1 MDIALFSPSSL
12 FPDDD
17 DASSRTHSLALCS
30 CFFFF
35 FFFNNFI
42 SLSLWLFYIKFKK
55 LAVFLADE
63 ETTETQQSYEERRHE
78 FPGMVNLVALDYHST
93 VHLDGFAKLG
103 LVCLCKFYQ

>member
-1 MDIALFSPSSL
+1 LFL
-12 FPDDD
+12 
-17 DASSRTHSLALCS
+17 
-30 CFFFF
+30 
-35 FFFNNFI
+35 I
-42 SLSLWLFYIKFKK
+42 FKK
-55 LAVFLADE
+55 MAVFLADE

>member
-1 MDIALFSPSSL
+1 MTLLLVLTLSL
-12 FPDDD
+12 YV
-17 DASSRTHSLALCS
+17 LV
-30 CFFFF
+30 FFFF
-35 FFFNNFI
+35 FFFIYFLDFWVLFFFNNFI
-42 SLSLWLFYIKFKK
+42 ALSLCLFYIKFKK